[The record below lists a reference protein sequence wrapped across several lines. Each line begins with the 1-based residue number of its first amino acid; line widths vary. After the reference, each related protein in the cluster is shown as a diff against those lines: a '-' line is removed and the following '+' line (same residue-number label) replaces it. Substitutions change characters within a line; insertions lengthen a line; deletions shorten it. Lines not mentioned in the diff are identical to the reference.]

1 MQWSKHWAQ
10 LAASERFHQLLVLL
24 AAGCLTTMTGSVTAP
39 VFPELIRDLQVDR
52 SWAGVLVSVHA
63 LTTAVFTPIFGILAD
78 RIGKR
83 KVLLPTLV
91 LYAVFGASTAFVQT
105 LPLLLLTRGLLGAAS
120 GGIAAATIGM
130 LGSMYEGE
138 QRSRILGYA
147 TSAMTSVAILFPL
160 IGGWVGREYWQHTF
174 YLYALGIP
182 LAAIALF
189 VFSATPSDQ
198 HSTMIAGGQGR
209 QLLGVVRQRDVLTL
223 YLFVG
228 AAALI
233 MNATV
238 VYAPLYLKSAID
250 ADPTVNGIV
259 LAMRAAGAALSAAL
273 IASRL
278 AKRFRQKGAI
288 ALGFLLM
295 SATIFSI
302 PSLTQLYLIIPVA
315 ALFGV
320 GFGIITPN
328 LYDLLAELAPP
339 ELRASVLAIG
349 TGFNALGLFVSPV
362 ILGPIWKNFGF
373 PPVFYLAAGIA
384 IAVSFLSLTQL
395 DKGKSFKRML

>member
-1 MQWSKHWAQ
+1 MQWTKQWAQ
-10 LAASERFHQLLVLL
+10 LAASERFRQLLVLL
-24 AAGCLTTMTGSVTAP
+24 AAGCLTTMTGSITAP
-39 VFPELIRDLQVDR
+39 VFPEIIRDLQIDR
-52 SWAGVLVSVHA
+52 SWAGILVSVHA
-63 LTTAVFTPIFGILAD
+63 LTTALFTPVFGILAD
-78 RIGKR
+78 RVGKR
-83 KVLLPTLV
+83 QVLVPSLIF
-91 LYAVFGASTAFVQT
+91 YAIFGASTALMQT
-105 LPLLLLTRGLLGAAS
+105 LPLLLLTRGLVGAAS

-160 IGGWVGREYWQHTF
+160 IGGWVGREHWQHTF
-174 YLYALGIP
+174 YLYGLGIP

-189 VFSATPSDQ
+189 VFTRETSDQ
-198 HSTMIAGGQGR
+198 HAAIAEGQGS

-223 YLFVG
+223 YLFIG

-259 LAMRAAGAALSAAL
+259 LAMRAAGAAISAAV

-295 SATIFSI
+295 GATIFSI

-328 LYDLLAELAPP
+328 LYDLLAELAPVD
-339 ELRASVLAIG
+339 LRASVLAIG

-362 ILGPIWKNFGF
+362 ILGPIWKSFGF
-373 PPVFYLAAGIA
+373 MPVFYLAAGIA
-384 IAVSFLSLTQL
+384 IAVSVLSLTLLGQ
-395 DKGKSFKRML
+395 GKRFKPIL

>member
-1 MQWSKHWAQ
+1 MQWTKQWAQ
-10 LAASERFHQLLVLL
+10 LAASERFRQLLVLL
-24 AAGCLTTMTGSVTAP
+24 AAGCLTTMTGSITAP
-39 VFPELIRDLQVDR
+39 VFPEIIRDLQIDR
-52 SWAGVLVSVHA
+52 SWAGILVSAHA
-63 LTTAVFTPIFGILAD
+63 LTTALFTPVFGILAD
-78 RIGKR
+78 RVGKR
-83 KVLLPTLV
+83 QVLVPSLIF
-91 LYAVFGASTAFVQT
+91 YAVFGASTALMQT
-105 LPLLLLTRGLLGAAS
+105 LPLLMVTRGLVGAAS
-120 GGIAAATIGM
+120 GGVAAATIGM

-160 IGGWVGREYWQHTF
+160 IGGWVGREHWQHTF
-174 YLYALGIP
+174 YLYGLGIP

-189 VFSATPSDQ
+189 VFTRETSDQ
-198 HSTMIAGGQGR
+198 HAAIAQGQGNH
-209 QLLGVVRQRDVLTL
+209 LLAVVRQRDVLTL
-223 YLFVG
+223 YLFIG

-259 LAMRAAGAALSAAL
+259 LAMRAAGAAISAAV

-295 SATIFSI
+295 GATIFSI

-320 GFGIITPN
+320 GFGIVTPN
-328 LYDLLAELAPP
+328 LYDLLAELAPVD
-339 ELRASVLAIG
+339 LRASVLAIG

-362 ILGPIWKNFGF
+362 ILGPIWKSFGF
-373 PPVFYLAAGIA
+373 MPVFYLAAGIA
-384 IAVSFLSLTQL
+384 IAVSVLSLTLLGQE
-395 DKGKSFKRML
+395 KRFKRIL